1 MCLIL
6 KSMVMKESGI
16 PSIAEAMWG
25 GSGLKGLRLQVLWP
39 DSEGAATVELSA
51 SEFHAACLH
60 FFIVSASELL

>member
-39 DSEGAATVELSA
+39 DSEGLNPGAATSQLLSFQQVNSTLRA
-51 SEFHAACLH
+51 
-60 FFIVSASELL
+60 FIFS

>member
-25 GSGLKGLRLQVLWP
+25 GSGLKGLWLQVLWP
-39 DSEGAATVELSA
+39 DSEGLNPGAATSQLLSFRQVNSTLRA
-51 SEFHAACLH
+51 
-60 FFIVSASELL
+60 FIFS

>member
-39 DSEGAATVELSA
+39 DSEGLNPGAATSQLLS
-51 SEFHAACLH
+51 FRQVNFTLHA
-60 FFIVSASELL
+60 FIFS